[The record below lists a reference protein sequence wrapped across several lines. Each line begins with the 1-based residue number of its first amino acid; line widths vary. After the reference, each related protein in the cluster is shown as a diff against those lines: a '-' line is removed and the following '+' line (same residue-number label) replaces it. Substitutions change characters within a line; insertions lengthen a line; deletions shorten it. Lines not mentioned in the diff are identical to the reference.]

1 MQNIR
6 KVNFKQLFYS
16 LCIIFILICTSC
28 TTSNVS
34 HNNLCPCKL
43 LSDDNITKLILVKPY
58 DVSYAKVVLLEKKF
72 ESSDNPIWHQVGL
85 FTGRIGRNGV
95 VDAELK
101 KEGDGMTP
109 RGVYDL
115 TQAFGINK
123 INVKFPYRV
132 LDGTEYWVDDV
143 NSKFY
148 NTMQIVKNGETPEFN
163 SSEHLIDEKI
173 AYQYAMVIDYNNPPV
188 SGKGSAIFLHV
199 EKNKPTAGCV
209 AVSKENMERILNWID
224 YGKTKIL
231 IK

>member
-1 MQNIR
+1 MLSIKR
-6 KVNFKQLFYS
+6 VNVKNLFTIIC
-16 LCIIFILICTSC
+16 LFIFIGCS
-28 TTSNVS
+28 TSNVS
-34 HNNLCPCKL
+34 HDNFCPCKL
-43 LSDDNITKLILVKPY
+43 LNDDTTSKLILVKPY
-58 DVSYAKVVLLEKKF
+58 DVSYAKVILLEKKY
-72 ESSDNPIWHQVGL
+72 ESSDNPIWHQVAL

-95 VDAELK
+95 VDADYK
-101 KEGDGMTP
+101 KEGDGKTP

-115 TQAFGINK
+115 KQAFGINK
-123 INVKFPYRV
+123 IGLKYPYRV

-143 NSKFY
+143 LSKHY
-148 NTMQIVKNGETPEFN
+148 NTMQIVKEGETPEFN

-188 SGKGSAIFLHV
+188 AGKGSAIFLHV

-209 AVSKENMERILNWID
+209 AVSKENMIRILNWID